1 MSIFASDLRLL
12 GGTDPS
18 KMMATRG
25 NLMLVKKVMQD
36 SGNSF
41 LDSLTGADIQRLR
54 AAQLLLVSA
63 LGLPLALYHAGT
75 SEARPLFPNTISW
88 SIRKGLPKHAS
99 HALWT
104 IAWLLMLSVFRR
116 RGDFNTRMFAL
127 QMCAKGV
134 ITVLL
139 CPASS
144 EGIRWKIHKYG
155 ATSYLLDHQTFAWL
169 LDIRPIFML
178 GFWACFLCSEV
189 GSAISSHLLRSV
201 QPEARKQ
208 DIPPLLRSGTS
219 SPQIRN
225 GLWYAE
231 LMQML
236 TENGMFM
243 VFVSGMLSGVPR
255 KLSAA
260 RE

>member
-1 MSIFASDLRLL
+1 MR
-12 GGTDPS
+12 
-18 KMMATRG
+18 
-25 NLMLVKKVMQD
+25 D
-36 SGNSF
+36 SGSSF
-41 LDSLTGADIQRLR
+41 LASLTKADIRRLR

-63 LGLPLALYHAGT
+63 LALPLALYHART

-88 SIRKGLPKHAS
+88 SIRKGMPRHAS

-104 IAWLLMLSVFRR
+104 AAWLMMLSVFQR

-127 QMCAKGV
+127 QMFAKGI

-139 CPASS
+139 CPAGSD
-144 EGIRWKIHKYG
+144 GVRWKIHKYG

-169 LDIRPIFML
+169 LDMRPVYML
-178 GFWACFLCSEV
+178 GFWACFFCSEV
-189 GSAISSHLLRSV
+189 GAAISRHLMGSV
-201 QPEARKQ
+201 QPETRKQ
-208 DIPPLLRSGTS
+208 DIPPLLRSEAST
-219 SPQIRN
+219 QRIQN
-225 GLWYAE
+225 GLWYSE

-243 VFVSGMLSGVPR
+243 LFVSGMLSGVPR

-260 RE
+260 KN